1 MAMNAGDHWPNR
13 RQLDVI
19 PRVRPL
25 AGPRTGAGVKANL
38 ICRGQ
43 RVFTVRAAL
52 CNARDDVVRMWSKR
66 PEHPGTAL
74 SLLRRATLGPVGLAP
89 LRGR

>member
-1 MAMNAGDHWPNR
+1 MTMNAGDHRPNR

-19 PRVRPL
+19 I
-25 AGPRTGAGVKANL
+25 GVKANL

-43 RVFTVRAAL
+43 RVLTVRAAF
-52 CNARDDVVRMWSKR
+52 CNARDDAVRIGSKR

-74 SLLRRATLGPVGLAP
+74 SLLRRAALGPVGLAP